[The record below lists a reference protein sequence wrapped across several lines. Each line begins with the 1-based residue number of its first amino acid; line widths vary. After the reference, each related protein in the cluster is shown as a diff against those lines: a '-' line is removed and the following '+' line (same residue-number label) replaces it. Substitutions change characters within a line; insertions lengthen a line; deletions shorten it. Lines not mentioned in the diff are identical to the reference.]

1 MSNNPNE
8 AKGFYKLNWMQRI
21 GFGAGDMAQNLIYQ
35 TVSIWL
41 LFFYTNVFGLKP
53 GPAALMF
60 LVVRL
65 VDVLWDPVVGTIVDK
80 GNPKWGKYRSW
91 LILGGI
97 PLVGLAILCFWNGL
111 SASSDTVKLVYA
123 YVTYVGMSMC
133 YTLVNVP
140 YGALNASLTRDTN
153 EITILTSTR
162 MFMANLGALCVKSL
176 PIIIAIFAPKVLNEE
191 TGKMTAVYN
200 TPEAGTAWFITY
212 AIFAVVGLALLFFC
226 FTQCKEKVV
235 MDAKESANVKVSDLW
250 MEFGRNKPLRVV
262 AFFFITAFAMMSV
275 SNAADAYFMS
285 YNVEAT
291 PLLTTLFMW
300 LGTIPAFIFMPL
312 VPAIKR
318 KIGKKGMFYLFL
330 GVAIVGMAMMYTF
343 VSIPATKSN
352 FVLLCIAQFVKSTG
366 IITATGYM
374 WALVPE
380 VIAFGEYTSGKRI
393 AGIVNALTGI
403 FFKAGMALGGVVPGL
418 VLAWVGFN
426 ADATQQTPLAL
437 QGILWLVCVI
447 PAVLLLLAIFIISKY
462 ELSDERMDE
471 INKEIEARQLNA

>member
-1 MSNNPNE
+1 MANNATE
-8 AKGFYKLNWMQRI
+8 AKGFYKLSWMQRI

-35 TVSIWL
+35 TISIWL
-41 LFFYTNVFGLKP
+41 LFFYTNVYGLN
-53 GPAALMF
+53 PAAAATMF

-91 LILGGI
+91 LVLGGI
-97 PLVGLAILCFWNGL
+97 PLVGLAILCFWNGFSGSL
-111 SASSDTVKLVYA
+111 LYA
-123 YVTYVGMSMC
+123 YITYVGMSMC

-140 YGALNASLTRDTN
+140 YGALNASLTRDTE

-176 PIIIAIFAPKVLNEE
+176 PIIIAIFAPKVN
-191 TGKMTAVYN
+191 GVAVYN
-200 TPEAGTAWFITY
+200 TPDAAGAWFITMT
-212 AIFAVVGLALLFFC
+212 IFALAGLALLIFC
-226 FTQCKEKVV
+226 FSQCKEKVV
-235 MDAKESANVKVSDLW
+235 MDQKEAANVKVSDLW
-250 MEFGRNKPLRVV
+250 MEFVRNKPLRVL

-318 KIGKKGMFYLFL
+318 KIGKKGMFFLFL

-418 VLAWVGFN
+418 VLAWVGFK
-426 ADATQQTPLAL
+426 ADAAQQTPLAE

-447 PAVLLLLAIFIISKY
+447 PAILLLLAIFIISKY
-462 ELSDERMDE
+462 ELSDEKMDE
-471 INKEIEARQLNA
+471 INHAIEARHLAE